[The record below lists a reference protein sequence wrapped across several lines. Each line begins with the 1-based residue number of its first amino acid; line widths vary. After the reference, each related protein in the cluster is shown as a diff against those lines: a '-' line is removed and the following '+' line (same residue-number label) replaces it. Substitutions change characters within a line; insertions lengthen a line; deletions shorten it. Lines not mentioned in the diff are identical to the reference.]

1 MSPSGDGTTARLLGG
16 RWREARGDGS
26 RRTRTLVG
34 EFVTGRASRYG
45 RAQVWE
51 RAKRGTVNARKER
64 RGVCLSDC
72 LAHIRSG
79 QLMGAFFGLT
89 PENAVHV

>member
-1 MSPSGDGTTARLLGG
+1 MPPSGDGTTARLLGG
-16 RWREARGDGS
+16 RWREGS
-26 RRTRTLVG
+26 GRRKQAHPHTCRRICDWLCV
-34 EFVTGRASRYG
+34 RCG

-51 RAKRGTVNARKER
+51 MAKRGTVNARKER
-64 RGVCLSDC
+64 RGVCLSDY